1 MTGAD
6 DVKQRLVGTY
16 RLLAMEHFTEDG
28 EVGHPFGE
36 SPKGFIIYTAGGYM
50 SAILMRADRPNFDAG
65 DILGG
70 NDAERLAA
78 FSSSSAYAGR
88 YDIVGDQIIHHLE
101 VTTYPN
107 WTNTDQ
113 PRHFDLTD
121 THFTLYPP
129 EMLMEGRIRRGR
141 VRWERLE

>member
-70 NDAERLAA
+70 SDAERLAA
-78 FSSSSAYAGR
+78 FASSSAYAGR

>member
-6 DVKQRLVGTY
+6 EVKQQLVGTY
-16 RLLAMEHFTEDG
+16 RLLGMEHFTDDG

-50 SAILMRADRPNFDAG
+50 SAILMRADRPSFDAG

-88 YDIVGDQIIHHLE
+88 YDIVDDQIIHHLE

-113 PRHFDLTD
+113 PRNFDLTD

-129 EMLMEGRIRRGR
+129 AMLMEGRVRRGR